1 MGEGKK
7 EKERAMKR
15 RIKLVLIL
23 LLLLVGSAMLLYPTA
38 AQWWNARH
46 QSQIIDK
53 YTDTVSALEQDYL
66 DSLWEE
72 ATAYNDTH
80 PVETLML
87 EEGEDQTYRETLDV
101 TGTGVMGYLTIP
113 KINVNL
119 PIYHGT
125 EESVLQVGI
134 GHLSGTSLPVGGKG
148 THCVLSG
155 HRGLPSSRLLTDLSK
170 MEIGDTFTLEVLG
183 RTLTYQVVEILTVDP
198 SDTESLYPDPEE
210 DLCTL
215 VTCTPYGINSHRLL
229 VRGSRVE
236 TETTSQTETQQETT
250 TGGPEQPMAVIG
262 VILLLALIVSGIRLI
277 RRRRQHET

>member
-1 MGEGKK
+1 
-7 EKERAMKR
+7 MKR

-23 LLLLVGSAMLLYPTA
+23 LLLLTGIAMLLYPTV

-46 QSQIIDK
+46 QSQIIEN
-53 YTDTVSALEQDYL
+53 YTDTVSTLEQERL
-66 DSLWEE
+66 DTLWEE
-72 ATAYNDTH
+72 ATDYNDTH

-113 KINVNL
+113 KIHVNL

-155 HRGLPSSRLLTDLSK
+155 HRGLPSSRLLTDLSQ
-170 MEIGDTFTLEVLG
+170 MEIGDLFTLEVLG

-198 SDTESLYPDPEE
+198 SDTESLYPVPGE

-215 VTCTPYGINSHRLL
+215 VTCTPYGINSQRLL

-236 TETTSQTETQQETT
+236 DETETQTVTETE
-250 TGGPEQPMAVIG
+250 TGTATWPQPMAVIA
-262 VILLLALIVSGIRLI
+262 VILILILVLIFVGIRRI

>member
-1 MGEGKK
+1 
-7 EKERAMKR
+7 MKR
-15 RIKLVLIL
+15 QIKLVLIL
-23 LLLLVGSAMLLYPTA
+23 LLLLTGIAMLLYPTA
-38 AQWWNARH
+38 AQWWNAQH
-46 QSQIIDK
+46 QSQIIAD
-53 YTDTVSALEQDYL
+53 YTQTVSSLEQDRL
-66 DSLWEE
+66 DTLWE
-72 ATAYNDTH
+72 AAAAYNDTH

-134 GHLSGTSLPVGGKG
+134 GHLSGTSLPIGGKG

-155 HRGLPSSRLLTDLSK
+155 HRGLPSSRLLTDLSQ
-170 MEIGDTFTLEVLG
+170 MEIGDIFTLEVLG

-198 SDTESLYPDPEE
+198 SDTESLYPEPDQ

-215 VTCTPYGINSHRLL
+215 VTCTPYGINSQRLL

-236 TETTSQTETQQETT
+236 DETETETETETGT
-250 TGGPEQPMAVIG
+250 VTAGPEQPMAVVGI
-262 VILLLALIVSGIRLI
+262 ILTLVLILAGIRLI

>member
-1 MGEGKK
+1 
-7 EKERAMKR
+7 MKR
-15 RIKLVLIL
+15 RIKLGLIL
-23 LLLLVGSAMLLYPTA
+23 LLLLTGSAMLLYPTA

-46 QSQIIDK
+46 QSQIIEN
-53 YTDTVSALEQDYL
+53 YTEAVSDMEQDYL
-66 DSLWEE
+66 DSLWEA

-87 EEGEDQTYRETLDV
+87 EEGEEKTYRETLDV

-155 HRGLPSSRLLTDLSK
+155 HRGLPSSRLLTDLSQ
-170 MEIGDTFTLEVLG
+170 MELGDTFTLEVLG

-236 TETTSQTETQQETT
+236 DETQKTETQTEQETAAA
-250 TGGPEQPMAVIG
+250 GREQPMAVVG
-262 VILLLALIVSGIRLI
+262 ILLILVLIVAGIRLI